1 MLLSMIFIMYFVF
14 SNRLQRCHY
23 SNFCLNDESQGG
35 PVLLLDKIRW
45 NKIKMTIYTGIN
57 LKRLLCFQKLCCS
70 VSLST
75 CGGILS
81 ETHVSSWKHIQND
94 CAAHHMRMRMMCLTL
109 SGLFAVPQ
117 YQTVTDSTLTWLYR
131 NQCDPAFTR
140 LTFRTQ
146 TGNYLFITAL
156 WRQLCLSLFSLIVTL
171 QIVFTFRQHT
181 SASLSLK
188 RLSHAAQTQA
198 TDITVSFYCYII
210 VIKRIWCIWIY
221 LFVCGVII
229 SIINILN
236 LFCLLYFLF

>member
-1 MLLSMIFIMYFVF
+1 MKAHS
-14 SNRLQRCHY
+14 
-23 SNFCLNDESQGG
+23 E
-35 PVLLLDKIRW
+35 W
-45 NKIKMTIYTGIN
+45 
-57 LKRLLCFQKLCCS
+57 LCCS
-70 VSLST
+70 SYEDEDDVFDSLWAVCCTTVSNT
-75 CGGILS
+75 
-81 ETHVSSWKHIQND
+81 D
-94 CAAHHMRMRMMCLTL
+94 
-109 SGLFAVPQ
+109 
-117 YQTVTDSTLTWLYR
+117 VTDSTLTWLYR
-131 NQCDPAFTR
+131 NQYDPAFTR